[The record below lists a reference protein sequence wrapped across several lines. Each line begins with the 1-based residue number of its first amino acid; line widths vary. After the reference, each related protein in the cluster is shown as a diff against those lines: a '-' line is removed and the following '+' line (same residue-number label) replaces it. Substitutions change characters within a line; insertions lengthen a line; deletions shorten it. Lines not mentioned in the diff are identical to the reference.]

1 MGFRI
6 THETEV
12 RRFDWAYPTQASGL
26 AQADTRASAAPIPL
40 VAGGEPG
47 HFSGAMRPPL
57 AVLLRR
63 ALKLRCPRCGEGPIF
78 RRVLTYSEHV
88 ACPNCGFQY
97 DPRGES
103 LAFMYFS
110 TAFITGLLIIA
121 MLLTRPESLVTG
133 RITIVGAALGLYLLT
148 MPVRKAIA
156 IAINYLHG
164 PDESR

>member
-1 MGFRI
+1 
-6 THETEV
+6 
-12 RRFDWAYPTQASGL
+12 
-26 AQADTRASAAPIPL
+26 
-40 VAGGEPG
+40 
-47 HFSGAMRPPL
+47 MRPPR

-78 RRVLTYSEHV
+78 RRVLTYSEHAV
-88 ACPNCGFQY
+88 CPNCGFRY

-133 RITIVGAALGLYLLT
+133 RIAIVGAALGLYLVT

-156 IAINYLHG
+156 IAINYLHS